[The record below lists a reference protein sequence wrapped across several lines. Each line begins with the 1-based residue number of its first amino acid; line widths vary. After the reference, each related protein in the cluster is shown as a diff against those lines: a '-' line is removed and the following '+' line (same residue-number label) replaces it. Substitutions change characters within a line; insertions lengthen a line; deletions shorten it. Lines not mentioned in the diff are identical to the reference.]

1 MLFKRLRTLERT
13 HQMPAFAMRNTLVS
27 TLAATL
33 AAVLVAVSCG
43 FSAST
48 AFSQAPLS
56 SAATNPAVRENG
68 QSSTTTGAFSWL
80 PDSEGVSLMQNK
92 ALVLRYQ
99 FVSESK
105 PIVYPIIGPGGTN
118 MTRDFPMK
126 SADKG
131 GTKDHVHHRSL
142 WMTHGEVNGIDFWME
157 GEKAGRIVHDAV
169 VSSDVSQAGAKLATT
184 ANWVT
189 PDNKVLLR
197 ESRIMTVSGDDNTR
211 AIEFEIDLTAGDEKV
226 HFGDTKEGSF
236 GIRVPD
242 SMAVDSKLG
251 GTILNEHGE
260 HDGDAWGKK
269 SRWVDYSGPVTDPQT
284 ATEKVVGITVLE
296 HPASFGHPCRWHVR
310 TYGLFAA
317 NPFGQHHFIGGEPTA
332 GHTLAAGEAI
342 HFQYK
347 VLLHA
352 GNANVELIEAN
363 WKQFA
368 NQAKTAR

>member
-1 MLFKRLRTLERT
+1 
-13 HQMPAFAMRNTLVS
+13 MPAFAMPNAR
-27 TLAATL
+27 
-33 AAVLVAVSCG
+33 AAVLVVVSCG
-43 FSAST
+43 FFASS
-48 AFSQAPLS
+48 AFSQATLS
-56 SAATNPAVRENG
+56 TAAAPPAASGKG
-68 QSSTTTGAFSWL
+68 QSPASDVAFSWV
-80 PDSEGVSLMQNK
+80 PDSQGVSLMQNK
-92 ALVLRYQ
+92 ELVVRYE
-99 FVSESK
+99 FVSGSK
-105 PIVYPIIGPGGTN
+105 PIVYPIVGPGGTN

-126 SADKG
+126 PADKG

-169 VSSDVSQAGAKLATT
+169 VSSDVDQSGAKLVTT

-197 ESRIMTVSGDDNTR
+197 ESRSMTVNGDDNTR
-211 AIEFEIDLTAGDEKV
+211 SIEFEIDLTAGDEKV

-242 SMAVDSKLG
+242 SMAVDTKLG

-260 HDGDAWGKK
+260 HDGEAWGKK
-269 SRWVDYSGPVTDPQT
+269 SRWVDYSGPVTDPKT
-284 ATEKVVGITVLE
+284 GTEKVVGISVLE

-317 NPFGQHHFIGGEPTA
+317 NPFGQYHFIGGEPTP
-332 GHTLAAGEAI
+332 GHTLAAAETI

-347 VLLHA
+347 VLLHS
-352 GNANVELIEAN
+352 GNANVESIEAN

-368 NQAKTAR
+368 N